1 MDVTHNDWE
10 DDKHSDAK
18 RFRVRILRV
27 TLSTVSLRD
36 CFKCALKKVQTQLF
50 SAFIFFCFYLLLIFK
65 FPF

>member
-27 TLSTVSLRD
+27 TISTVSLKD
-36 CFKCALKKVQTQLF
+36 HFKCALIKVKAKFSALLYF
-50 SAFIFFCFYLLLIFK
+50 SAF
-65 FPF
+65 